1 MEGAV
6 LTPAVAADAAAV
18 TEVVVALES
27 SLYGP
32 SAFSQADLE
41 DEWSDLDVEQNARVV
56 RDGDRVVGYGA
67 LREEGDGWRAE
78 GYVHPDARG
87 RGIGR
92 LIATGLEEHAARR
105 GARRIHNAVLEADAA
120 ARRLLESLGYRGVR
134 VFRELRIELEV
145 PPPAP
150 EWPDGLRVVPFDPEL
165 DALEFHAAHQEA
177 FTDHWDYTPRSFE
190 SWSKVHLESERFD
203 PSLWC
208 VVRTGHEIAAGTIC
222 TGDTYGGGWV
232 HALFTRRPWR
242 RQGLGAA
249 LLGDSFGRFWER
261 GERSVGLGVDAA
273 SDTGAFRLY
282 ERAGMAPALG
292 WVVYEKELGDG
303 GQASAQDARA
313 TPSELAPRNL
323 GVPFS

>member
-1 MEGAV
+1 
-6 LTPAVAADAAAV
+6 
-18 TEVVVALES
+18 
-27 SLYGP
+27 
-32 SAFSQADLE
+32 
-41 DEWSDLDVEQNARVV
+41 
-56 RDGDRVVGYGA
+56 
-67 LREEGDGWRAE
+67 
-78 GYVHPDARG
+78 VH
-87 RGIGR
+87 
-92 LIATGLEEHAARR
+92 
-105 GARRIHNAVLEADAA
+105 
-120 ARRLLESLGYRGVR
+120 
-134 VFRELRIELEV
+134 VFRELRIELEA

-150 EWPDGLRVVPFDPEL
+150 ECPDGLRVVPFDPEL

-177 FTDHWDYTPRSFE
+177 FTDHWDYAPRSLE

-203 PSLWC
+203 PALWC
-208 VVRTGHEIAAGTIC
+208 VVRAGHEIAAGTIC

-282 ERAGMAPALG
+282 ERAGMTPVLG

-303 GQASAQDARA
+303 GQASAHDACA